1 MLNSST
7 CHCGSNKTRK
17 IFEYL
22 DIKNVSGE
30 KYLFDKLGL
39 TCGDEILNITT
50 ASLNRKKITCEK
62 NNCLIL
68 TIYVVIIHLLLLIV
82 LLSIK

>member
-39 TCGDEILNITT
+39 TCGDEILNTT
-50 ASLNRKKITCEK
+50 KASLNRKKIF
-62 NNCLIL
+62 
-68 TIYVVIIHLLLLIV
+68 TIYVVIIHLLLL
-82 LLSIK
+82 SYYQ